1 MLFTT
6 EELEEWECYLGNRF
20 AYLDSV
26 CAEMSP
32 YVDCDGFTYDI
43 TCTTTDDDADDDA
56 DDNDSSI

>member
-1 MLFTT
+1 M
-6 EELEEWECYLGNRF
+6 GNRL

-32 YVDCDGFTYDI
+32 YVDCDGFTYDV

-56 DDNDSSI
+56 DDDDSSI